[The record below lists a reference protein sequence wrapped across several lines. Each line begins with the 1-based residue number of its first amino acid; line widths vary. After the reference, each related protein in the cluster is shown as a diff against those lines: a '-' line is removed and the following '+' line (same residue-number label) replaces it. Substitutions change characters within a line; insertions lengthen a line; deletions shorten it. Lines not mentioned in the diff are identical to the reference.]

1 MLPDVRFLNIFIM
14 CGFSLLRTLYKTLCI
29 THLITCLLWRILFKK
44 RQKVATNKSA
54 STFLTSHNKE
64 HQKRPTATLNS
75 FIIPCTHQ
83 TEILRFTHSC
93 LFPHTS
99 TWTWTPYQNQQ
110 TPFWWEDVP
119 RSVLKSESENWW
131 IESQRR
137 RETIKNYYEK

>member
-1 MLPDVRFLNIFIM
+1 M

-110 TPFWWEDVP
+110 TPFWWEDVLGRFWN
-119 RSVLKSESENWW
+119 RSPKIGGSNPNAAGKQLKIIMKS
-131 IESQRR
+131 RVR
-137 RETIKNYYEK
+137 VFFFF